1 MAEQERKTKAE
12 RRAEARAERKRA
24 EEEARKQARKDQVR
38 NTIVTVAIVLVVGV
52 VLVAGST
59 SLFGGGESVSTVIS
73 QEAALQAR
81 ADAGCETIVNEEPLP
96 DSTHHEIASAPAADA
111 MYGTTVRP
119 NHSGPHYSSYSEP
132 FGGAPR
138 DPADERSLTHNLE
151 HGAIIVWVDEAVA
164 DDGVLGEIEDWVRSR
179 MDMGYT
185 STGGGHIFVSK
196 YNGITSGKPIA
207 LRAWGVAVDCDEWSP
222 LFADSFVI
230 DYFGTHGNAPE
241 RPLSPYPQ
249 DALGYGDPDADA
261 SETATDGVT
270 TEPTEP
276 TEGESTAEP
285 TDEPATEPTGDAS
298 EG

>member
-1 MAEQERKTKAE
+1 MFCGQAASVDIALRTPTPEDLERPSG
-12 RRAEARAERKRA
+12 RRIPLLLAVVATLVLAGA
-24 EEEARKQARKDQVR
+24 G
-38 NTIVTVAIVLVVGV
+38 TTVALLNTDAETPAVHALD
-52 VLVAGST
+52 T
-59 SLFGGGESVSTVIS
+59 ESQDDKDMATETRTEEKSSAAIS
-73 QEAALQAR
+73 QDAALQAR
-81 ADAGCETIVNEEPLP
+81 ADAGCETIANEEPVA

-151 HGAIIVWVDEAVA
+151 HGAIIVWVDEAIA
-164 DDGVLGEIEDWVRSR
+164 GDGVLGEVEDWVRSR

-241 RPLSPYPQ
+241 RPLSPYPEN
-249 DALGYGDPDADA
+249 ALHFGPDP
-261 SETATDGVT
+261 S
-270 TEPTEP
+270 
-276 TEGESTAEP
+276 
-285 TDEPATEPTGDAS
+285 
-298 EG
+298 